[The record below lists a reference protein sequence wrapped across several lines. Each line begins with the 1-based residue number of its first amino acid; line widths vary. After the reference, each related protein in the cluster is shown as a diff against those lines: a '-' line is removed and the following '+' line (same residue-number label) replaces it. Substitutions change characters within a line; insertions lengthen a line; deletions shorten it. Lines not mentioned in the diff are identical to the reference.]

1 MNESFRNAPF
11 FLGDTELT
19 WVNTTYSEL
28 TLEQKVGQLFNLIV
42 RANSAEELSLID
54 TIQPGAVT
62 KFVGQDLDTEVKMMN
77 QLRSHSVI
85 PLLVSGDLEGGGM
98 SFPFGA
104 QVPNQL
110 GLAGL
115 KDESAVEYCTQVIAQ
130 EAKLLGI
137 NWSFTPVVDINA
149 KFRSAV
155 VGTRSYGS
163 DVDVIETMSRSNI
176 TTFQKNGIAATAKHW
191 PGEGFDDRDQHL
203 VTTVNPL
210 TMSEW
215 EERYGR
221 LYRSAID
228 NNVMSIMSAHIAL
241 PEYVKVHE
249 DNAAE
254 WWRPASVSKLLNEQ
268 LLRGE
273 LGFNGLIVSDATVMA
288 GLSSWTKRENVVA
301 EIIENGCDM
310 LLFCKDPV
318 EDYAYMLKAVREGRV
333 SETRLEQSVMRILAM
348 KAALGLHEKQEEI
361 SSSKFNDLLASDYAD
376 RIPELNRRTV
386 HLVKNRDDILPIN
399 LERHQRVLV
408 VSTGIRHVFSPIP
421 APLSVANMLKNEGFE
436 VTEFQTG
443 MALNVKEYDLLL
455 YLNADESMLVKSHI
469 YIDWMV
475 LHGGFGN
482 AMYRP
487 WVDIPTVMVSFGH
500 PYLLYDAPKVP
511 VYINAYSPLLEV
523 QKAVVEGLL
532 GRLSFNSNAAIDP
545 FCGLEQL
552 RY

>member
-1 MNESFRNAPF
+1 MNESLRNAPF
-11 FLGDTELT
+11 FLDNMALE
-19 WVNTTYSEL
+19 WVNKTYTEL

-42 RANSAEELSLID
+42 RANSVEELFLID
-54 TIQPGAVT
+54 SIQPGAIT
-62 KFVGQDLDTEVKMMN
+62 KFVGPDLDIEVNMMN
-77 QLRSHSVI
+77 QLRSHSAV
-85 PLLVSGDLEGGGM
+85 PLLVSADLEGGGM

-137 NWSFTPVVDINA
+137 NWSFTPVIDINA

-163 DVDVIETMSRSNI
+163 DVDVIESMSRSNI
-176 TTFQKNGIAATAKHW
+176 KTFQNNGIAATAKHW

-210 TMSEW
+210 NRDEW

-228 NNVMSIMSAHIAL
+228 SNVMSIMSAHIAL
-241 PEYVKVHE
+241 PEYVKQYE
-249 DNAAE
+249 ANPEE

-288 GLSSWTKRENVVA
+288 GLSSWAKREEVVGQ
-301 EIIENGCDM
+301 IIENGCDM

-318 EDYAYMLKAVREGRV
+318 EDYAYMLKAVREGSV
-333 SETRLEQSVMRILAM
+333 SEKRLEQSVLRILAM
-348 KAALGLHEKQEEI
+348 KAALGLHQQQDDI
-361 SSSKFNDLLASDYAD
+361 SVQKMKNVLASDYAD

-386 HLVKNRDDILPIN
+386 HLVKNRHEILPIS
-399 LERHQRVLV
+399 LEKQRRVLV
-408 VSTGIRHVFSPIP
+408 MSTGIKNIFFSSPMPFQIP
-421 APLSVANMLKNEGFE
+421 KMLENEGFE
-436 VTEFQTG
+436 VTVFEAG
-443 MALNVKEYDLLL
+443 MALETKQYDWVL
-455 YLNADESMLVKSHI
+455 YLSGDESMLVKSHI
-469 YIDWMV
+469 YIDWMG
-475 LHGGFGN
+475 LHEGFGN

-511 VYINAYSPLLEV
+511 AYINAYSPLVEV
-523 QKAVVEGLL
+523 QKAVVDGLL
-532 GRLSFNSNAAIDP
+532 GRLSFNTDATIDP

>member
-1 MNESFRNAPF
+1 MNELFRNAPF
-11 FLGDTELT
+11 FLGDDELD
-19 WVNTTYSEL
+19 WVDETYSKL

-62 KFVGQDLDTEVKMMN
+62 KFVGQNLDAEVGMMN

-115 KDESAVEYCTQVIAQ
+115 KDERAVTYCTQVIAQ
-130 EAKLLGI
+130 EAALLGI
-137 NWSFTPVVDINA
+137 NWSFTPVVDINT

-163 DVDVIETMSRSNI
+163 DVDVIESMSKSNI
-176 TTFQKNGIAATAKHW
+176 TAFQNYGIAATAKHW

-210 TMSEW
+210 NMTEW
-215 EERYGR
+215 EEGYGR

-228 NNVMSIMSAHIAL
+228 SNVMSIMSAHIAL
-241 PEYVKVHE
+241 PEYAKAHE
-249 DNAAE
+249 NNPEE
-254 WWRPASVSKLLNEQ
+254 WWRPASVSKLLNEK

-288 GLSSWTKRENVVA
+288 GLSSWAKREDVVA
-301 EIIENGCDM
+301 QIIENGCDM

-318 EDYAYMLKAVREGRV
+318 EDYAYMFKAVREGRV
-333 SETRLEQSVMRILAM
+333 SELRLEQSVRRILAM
-348 KAALGLHEKQEEI
+348 KAALGLHKVQDDI
-361 SSSKFNDLLASDYAD
+361 SANKFKDLLASDYAE

-386 HLVKNRDDILPIN
+386 HLVKNRDKILPIS
-399 LERHQRVLV
+399 LERHQRVLII
-408 VSTGIRHVFSPIP
+408 STGIRHVFSSEP
-421 APLSVANMLKNEGFE
+421 APLNVANMLRNEGFE
-436 VTEFQTG
+436 VTEFQAG
-443 MALNVKEYDLLL
+443 MALNMKDYDLLL

-469 YIDWMV
+469 YIDWMA
-475 LHGGFGN
+475 LHDGFGN

-523 QKAVVEGLL
+523 QKAVVDGLL
-532 GRLSFNSNAAIDP
+532 GRMSFNTDAAIDP

>member
-1 MNESFRNAPF
+1 MYESFRNAPF
-11 FLGDTELT
+11 CLNDQAIE
-19 WVNTTYSEL
+19 WVKKIFSEL
-28 TLEQKVGQLFNLIV
+28 TLEQKIGQLFNLMI
-42 RANSAEELSLID
+42 RENTDEQLSLIKL
-54 TIQPGAVT
+54 IQPGAVT
-62 KFVGQDLDTEVKMMN
+62 KFVGQDLDVEVNMMN
-77 QLRSHSVI
+77 QLRSHSMI

-115 KDESAVEYCTQVIAQ
+115 KDERAVEYCTQVIAQ

-137 NWSFTPVVDINA
+137 NWSFTPVIDINA

-163 DVDVIETMSRSNI
+163 DVDTIESMSKSNI
-176 TTFQKNGIAATAKHW
+176 KTFQNNGIAATAKHW

-210 TMSEW
+210 NTSDW
-215 EERYGR
+215 QERYGR
-221 LYRSAID
+221 LYRSAIEC
-228 NNVMSIMSAHIAL
+228 NVMSIMSAHIAL
-241 PEYVKVHE
+241 PEYVKQYE
-249 DNAAE
+249 DNPEE
-254 WWRPASVSKLLNEQ
+254 WWRPASINKLLNEQ

-273 LGFNGLIVSDATVMA
+273 LGFNGLIVSDASTMA
-288 GLSSWTKRENVVA
+288 GLSSWGKREDVVA

-318 EDYAYMLKAVREGRV
+318 EDYAFMLKAVREGRL
-333 SETRLEQSVMRILAM
+333 SEARLEQAVMRILAM
-348 KAALGLHEKQEEI
+348 KAALGLHNKQEDI
-361 SSSKFNDLLASDYAD
+361 SVAKFNDLLASNYAE
-376 RIPELNRRTV
+376 RIPEFNRRTV
-386 HLVKNRDDILPIN
+386 HLVKNRHNILPIN
-399 LERHQRVLV
+399 PDNQKRVLV
-408 VSTGIRHVFSPIP
+408 ISTGIKNIFVPFPIP
-421 APLSVANMLKNEGFE
+421 LRVPKMLEDEGFD
-436 VTEFQTG
+436 VTVFEAG
-443 MALNVKEYDLLL
+443 MVLDTANYDWVL
-455 YLNADESMLVKSHI
+455 YLSADESMLVKSHI
-469 YIDWMV
+469 YIDWMA
-475 LHGGFGN
+475 LHDGFGN

-532 GRLSFNSNAAIDP
+532 GRLSFNTDATIDP

>member
-1 MNESFRNAPF
+1 MNESFRKAPF
-11 FLGDTELT
+11 FLGDDELA
-19 WVNTTYSEL
+19 WVNETYLGLS
-28 TLEQKVGQLFNLIV
+28 LEQKVGQLFNLIV
-42 RANSAEELSLID
+42 RANSEEELSLIK

-62 KFVGQDLDTEVKMMN
+62 KFVGQDLTTEVKTMN
-77 QLRSHSVI
+77 QLRYHSVI

-115 KDESAVEYCTQVIAQ
+115 KDEEAVEYCTQVIAQ

-137 NWSFTPVVDINA
+137 NWSFTPVIDINA

-163 DVDVIETMSRSNI
+163 DLDIIETMSRSNI
-176 TTFQKNGIAATAKHW
+176 STFQKNGIAATAKHW

-210 TMSEW
+210 TMPEW
-215 EERYGR
+215 EEHYGR
-221 LYRSAID
+221 LYRGAID
-228 NNVMSIMSAHIAL
+228 NNVMAIMSAHIAL
-241 PEYVKVHE
+241 PEYVKQHDTNPE
-249 DNAAE
+249 E

-268 LLRGE
+268 LLREE

-288 GLSSWTKRENVVA
+288 GVSSWAKREEVVA
-301 EIIENGCDM
+301 QTIENGCDM

-318 EDYAYMLKAVREGRV
+318 EDYAYLLKAVREGRV
-333 SETRLEQSVMRILAM
+333 SEARLEQAVLRILAM
-348 KAALGLHEKQEEI
+348 KAALGLYKKQDEI
-361 SSSKFNDLLASDYAD
+361 SVSKFNDLLASDYAD
-376 RIPELNRRTV
+376 HIAELNRRTV
-386 HLVKNRDDILPIN
+386 HLVKNRDEILPISVEQHPRI
-399 LERHQRVLV
+399 LII
-408 VSTGIRHVFSPIP
+408 STGIRHVFMPEP
-421 APLSVANMLKNEGFE
+421 TPLSVANMLKEEGFE
-436 VTEFQTG
+436 VTEFQAG
-443 MALNVKEYDLLL
+443 MALEVGNYDLLL

-469 YIDWMV
+469 YIDWMA
-475 LHGGFGN
+475 LHDGFGN

-523 QKAVVEGLL
+523 QKAVVDGLL
-532 GRLSFNSNAAIDP
+532 GRLEFNSDAAIDP

>member
-1 MNESFRNAPF
+1 MNEAFRNAPF
-11 FLGDTELT
+11 FLGDNELA
-19 WVNTTYSEL
+19 WVDETYSKL

-54 TIQPGAVT
+54 TIQPGAIT
-62 KFVGQDLDTEVKMMN
+62 KFVGQDLDAEIKMMN
-77 QLRSHSVI
+77 QLRSHSNV

-98 SFPFGA
+98 SFSFGA

-115 KDESAVEYCTQVIAQ
+115 KDESAVEYCTNVIAQ

-163 DVDVIETMSRSNI
+163 DVDVIESMSRSNI
-176 TTFQKNGIAATAKHW
+176 ATFQKNGIAATAKHW

-210 TMSEW
+210 TMPEW

-228 NNVMSIMSAHIAL
+228 SNVMSIMSAHIAL
-241 PEYVKVHE
+241 PEYVKTHE
-249 DNAAE
+249 NNPEE

-268 LLRGE
+268 LLRRE

-288 GLSSWTKRENVVA
+288 GLSSWAKREDVVA

-333 SETRLEQSVMRILAM
+333 SEARLEQSVMRILAM
-348 KAALGLHEKQEEI
+348 KATLGLQHKQEEI
-361 SSSKFNDLLASDYAD
+361 SADKFNALLASDYAD
-376 RIPELNRRTV
+376 KIPELNRRTV
-386 HLVKNRDDILPIN
+386 HLVKNRHDILPISPAK
-399 LERHQRVLV
+399 HKRVLV
-408 VSTGIRHVFSPIP
+408 ISTGIKNIFVPEAIPLHVPK
-421 APLSVANMLKNEGFE
+421 MLEDEGFE
-436 VTEFQTG
+436 VTVFEAG
-443 MALNVKEYDLLL
+443 MALDTKNYDWVL
-455 YLNADESMLVKSHI
+455 YLSADESMLVKSHI
-469 YIDWMV
+469 YIDWMA
-475 LHGGFGN
+475 LHEGFGN

-511 VYINAYSPLLEV
+511 TYINAYSPLLEV
-523 QKAVVEGLL
+523 QKAVVDGIV
-532 GRLSFNSNAAIDP
+532 GRLTFSETTAIDP

>member
-1 MNESFRNAPF
+1 MYESFRNAPF
-11 FLGDTELT
+11 CLNDQAIE
-19 WVNTTYSEL
+19 WVKKIFSEL
-28 TLEQKVGQLFNLIV
+28 TLEQKIGQLFNLMI
-42 RANSAEELSLID
+42 RENTDEQLSLIKL
-54 TIQPGAVT
+54 IQPGAVT
-62 KFVGQDLDTEVKMMN
+62 KFVGQDLDVEVNMMN
-77 QLRSHSVI
+77 QLRSHSMI

-115 KDESAVEYCTQVIAQ
+115 KDERAVEYCTQVIAQ

-137 NWSFTPVVDINA
+137 NWSFTPVIDINA

-163 DVDVIETMSRSNI
+163 DVDTIESMSKSNI
-176 TTFQKNGIAATAKHW
+176 KTFQNNGIAATAKHW

-210 TMSEW
+210 NTSDW
-215 EERYGR
+215 QERYGR
-221 LYRSAID
+221 LYRSAIEC
-228 NNVMSIMSAHIAL
+228 NVMSIMSAHIAL
-241 PEYVKVHE
+241 PEYVKQYE
-249 DNAAE
+249 DNPEE
-254 WWRPASVSKLLNEQ
+254 WWRPASINKLLNEQ

-273 LGFNGLIVSDATVMA
+273 LGFNGLIVSDASTMA
-288 GLSSWTKRENVVA
+288 GLSSWGKREDVVA

-318 EDYAYMLKAVREGRV
+318 EDYAFMLKAVREGRL
-333 SETRLEQSVMRILAM
+333 SEARLEQAVMRILAM
-348 KAALGLHEKQEEI
+348 KAALGLHNKQEEI
-361 SSSKFNDLLASDYAD
+361 SVAKFDDLLASNYAE
-376 RIPELNRRTV
+376 RIPEFNRRTV
-386 HLVKNRDDILPIN
+386 HLVKNRHNILPIN
-399 LERHQRVLV
+399 PDNQKRVLV
-408 VSTGIRHVFSPIP
+408 ISTGIKNIFVPFPIP
-421 APLSVANMLKNEGFE
+421 LRVPKMLEDEGFD
-436 VTEFQTG
+436 VTVFEAG
-443 MALNVKEYDLLL
+443 MVLDTANYDWVL
-455 YLNADESMLVKSHI
+455 YLSADESMLVKSHI
-469 YIDWMV
+469 YIDWMA
-475 LHGGFGN
+475 LHDGFGN

-532 GRLSFNSNAAIDP
+532 GRLSFNTDATIDP

>member
-1 MNESFRNAPF
+1 MFESFRNAPF
-11 FLGDTELT
+11 CLNDQAIEWAEKTFA
-19 WVNTTYSEL
+19 EL
-28 TLEQKVGQLFNLIV
+28 TLEQKIGQLFNLMI
-42 RANSAEELSLID
+42 RENSDEQLSLIKL
-54 TIQPGAVT
+54 IQPGGVT
-62 KFVGQDLDTEVKMMN
+62 KFVVEGLDAEVKMMN
-77 QLRSHSVI
+77 QLRSHSTT

-115 KDESAVEYCTQVIAQ
+115 KEESAVEYCTQVIAQ

-137 NWSFTPVVDINA
+137 NWSFTPVIDINA

-163 DVDVIETMSRSNI
+163 DVDIIETMGRSNI
-176 TTFQKNGIAATAKHW
+176 ATFQKHGIAATAKHW

-210 TMSEW
+210 SISEW

-228 NNVMSIMSAHIAL
+228 TNVMSIMSAHIAL
-241 PEYVKVHE
+241 PEYMKVHE
-249 DNAAE
+249 ANPEE
-254 WWRPASVSKLLNEQ
+254 WWRPASINKLLNEQ

-273 LGFNGLIVSDATVMA
+273 LGFNGLIVSDASTMA
-288 GLSSWTKRENVVA
+288 GLSSWGKREDMIA

-310 LLFCKDPV
+310 LLFCKDPI
-318 EDYAYMLKAVREGRV
+318 EDYAFMLKAVREGRV
-333 SETRLEQSVMRILAM
+333 SEARLEQSVMRILAM
-348 KAALGLHEKQEEI
+348 KAALGLHNKQEDI
-361 SSSKFNDLLASDYAD
+361 SVAKFNDLLASDYAE

-386 HLVKNRDDILPIN
+386 HLVKNRYDILPIN
-399 LERHQRVLV
+399 PDKQKRVLV
-408 VSTGIRHVFSPIP
+408 MSTGIKNTFVPLPIP
-421 APLSVANMLKNEGFE
+421 LHVPKMLEDEGFD
-436 VTEFQTG
+436 VTVFETG
-443 MALNVKEYDLLL
+443 MALDTKNYDWVL
-455 YLNADESMLVKSHI
+455 YLSADESMLIKSHI
-469 YIDWMV
+469 YIDWMS
-475 LHGGFGN
+475 LHEGFGN
-482 AMYRP
+482 AMFRP

-523 QKAVVEGLL
+523 QKAVVDGLL
-532 GRLSFNSNAAIDP
+532 GRLSFNTEAAIDP

>member
-1 MNESFRNAPF
+1 MNEAFRNAPF
-11 FLGDTELT
+11 FLGDNELA
-19 WVNTTYSEL
+19 WVDETYSKL

-54 TIQPGAVT
+54 TIQPGAIT
-62 KFVGQDLDTEVKMMN
+62 KFVGQDLDAEVKMMN
-77 QLRSHSVI
+77 QLRSHSAV

-115 KDESAVEYCTQVIAQ
+115 KDESAVEYCTNVIAQ

-163 DVDVIETMSRSNI
+163 DVDIIETMGCSNI
-176 TTFQKNGIAATAKHW
+176 NTFQKNGIAATAKHW

-210 TMSEW
+210 TMLEW

-228 NNVMSIMSAHIAL
+228 SNVMSIMSAHIAL
-241 PEYVKVHE
+241 PEYAKAHE
-249 DNAAE
+249 ENPEE

-288 GLSSWTKRENVVA
+288 GLSSWAKRENVVA

-333 SETRLEQSVMRILAM
+333 SETRLEQSVLRILAM
-348 KAALGLHEKQEEI
+348 KAALGLQHKQEEI
-361 SSSKFNDLLASDYAD
+361 SADKFNALLTSDYAD
-376 RIPELNRRTV
+376 NIPELNRRTV
-386 HLVKNRDDILPIN
+386 HLVKNRHDILPISPVK
-399 LERHQRVLV
+399 QKRVLV
-408 VSTGIRHVFSPIP
+408 ISTGVKNIFVPEAIP
-421 APLSVANMLKNEGFE
+421 LQVPKMLEDEGFE
-436 VTEFQTG
+436 VTVFEAG
-443 MALNVKEYDLLL
+443 MALDTKNYDWVL
-455 YLNADESMLVKSHI
+455 YLSADESMLVKSHI
-469 YIDWMV
+469 YIDWMA
-475 LHGGFGN
+475 LHEGFGN

-511 VYINAYSPLLEV
+511 TYINAYSPLLEV
-523 QKAVVEGLL
+523 QKAVVDGIV
-532 GRLSFNSNAAIDP
+532 GRLTFSETTAIDP

>member
-11 FLGDTELT
+11 FLGDEELA
-19 WVNTTYSEL
+19 WVDETYSDL

-54 TIQPGAVT
+54 TIQPGAIT
-62 KFVGQDLDTEVKMMN
+62 KFVGRDLDVEVNMMN
-77 QLRSHSVI
+77 QLRCRATT

-115 KDESAVEYCTQVIAQ
+115 KDERAVEYCTQVIAQ

-137 NWSFTPVVDINA
+137 NWSFTPVIDINA

-163 DVDVIETMSRSNI
+163 DVDIIESMSRSNI

-249 DNAAE
+249 DNPAE

-421 APLSVANMLKNEGFE
+421 APLSVANMLKEEGFE
-436 VTEFQTG
+436 VTEFQAG
-443 MALNVKEYDLLL
+443 MALDVSDYDLLL

-469 YIDWMV
+469 YIDWMS
-475 LHGGFGN
+475 LHNGFGN

-523 QKAVVEGLL
+523 QQAVVDGLL
-532 GRLSFNSNAAIDP
+532 GRLSFHTDAAIDP

>member
-1 MNESFRNAPF
+1 MTELFRKAPF
-11 FLGDTELT
+11 FLGDDELA
-19 WVNTTYSEL
+19 WVNKTYLEL

-42 RANSAEELSLID
+42 RANSSEELSLVD
-54 TIQPGAVT
+54 SIQPGAVT
-62 KFVGQDLDTEVKMMN
+62 KFVSRDIDVEVNMMN
-77 QLRSHSVI
+77 QLRSHSAV
-85 PLLVSGDLEGGGM
+85 PLLVSADLEGGGM

-115 KDESAVEYCTQVIAQ
+115 KDEEAVAYCTQVIAQ

-137 NWSFTPVVDINA
+137 NWSFTPVIDINA

-163 DVDVIETMSRSNI
+163 DVDIIKSMGRSNI
-176 TTFQKNGIAATAKHW
+176 VTFQKHGIAATAKHW

-210 TMSEW
+210 TPSEW
-215 EERYGR
+215 EEHYGR

-228 NNVMSIMSAHIAL
+228 SNVMSIMSAHIAL
-241 PEYVKVHE
+241 PEYVKQYE
-249 DNAAE
+249 TNPEE

-288 GLSSWTKRENVVA
+288 GVSSWAKREEVVA
-301 EIIENGCDM
+301 QIIENGCDM
-310 LLFCKDPV
+310 LLFCKDPI
-318 EDYAYMLKAVREGRV
+318 EDYAFMLKAVREGRL
-333 SETRLEQSVMRILAM
+333 SEQRLKQSVLRILAM
-348 KAALGLHEKQEEI
+348 KAALGLHQKQDDI
-361 SSSKFNDLLASDYAD
+361 SVQKMKDLLASDYAD
-376 RIPELNRRTV
+376 RILELNRRTV
-386 HLVKNRDDILPIN
+386 HLVKNRGGILPISV
-399 LERHQRVLV
+399 ERHQRVLII
-408 VSTGIRHVFSPIP
+408 STGIRHVFSPVP
-421 APLSVANMLKNEGFE
+421 APLNVANMLKEEGFE
-436 VTEFQTG
+436 VTEFQVG
-443 MALNVKEYDLLL
+443 MALDVRDYDLLL

-469 YIDWMV
+469 YIDWMA
-475 LHGGFGN
+475 LHDGFGN

-511 VYINAYSPLLEV
+511 VYINAYSPLLAV
-523 QKAVVEGLL
+523 QRAVVDGLL
-532 GRLSFNSNAAIDP
+532 GRLEFNSDAAVDP